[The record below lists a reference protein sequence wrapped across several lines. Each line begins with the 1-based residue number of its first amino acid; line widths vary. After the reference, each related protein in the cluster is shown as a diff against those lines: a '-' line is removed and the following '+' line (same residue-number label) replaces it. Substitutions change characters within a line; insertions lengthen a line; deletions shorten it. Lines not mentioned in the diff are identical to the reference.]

1 MAKLSTKARDKL
13 PSSMFGI
20 ASTRSFPLNDKTH
33 VLQAIRM
40 FSHAPKNKQAELRR
54 KIRKRIKELGMKVD
68 F

>member
-1 MAKLSTKARDKL
+1 MAKLSTKSRDKL
-13 PSSMFGI
+13 PDSMFGI
-20 ASTRSFPLNDKTH
+20 ASTRSYPLNDKAH

-54 KIRKRIKELGMKVD
+54 KIRKRIKELGMKTE